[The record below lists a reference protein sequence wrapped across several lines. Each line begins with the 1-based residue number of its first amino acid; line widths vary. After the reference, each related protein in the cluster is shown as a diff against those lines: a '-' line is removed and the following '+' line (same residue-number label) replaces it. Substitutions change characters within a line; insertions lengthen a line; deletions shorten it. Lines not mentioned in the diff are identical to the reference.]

1 MMKSFAHLILAAV
14 ILSLGPPAATA
25 AEATGFIHLEEI
37 DGRSWLVDSKGKP
50 FFAHGITH
58 IGTVKIGAPYEK
70 IAEACKDAGFN
81 AYGYGCPDAL
91 KDDMPYIASVNH
103 VVPMSLYRGDGS
115 FSYVD
120 IFDPK
125 VQRRLDGQIR
135 YLCNQNKDNPNLI
148 GYCWTDL
155 GVWRLKNNRGANWV
169 DFTRNLPAGAPGRKA
184 YDSFLETWKGDG
196 PAARDQAFLRRIAA
210 EYFRVLGEANR
221 KYAPNHLIFG
231 DRFAPFTID
240 YDVLEEMLPYVDAI
254 AIQPHYNPGFPKA
267 EFDRVHKVSGK
278 PILICDFAIR
288 FVDGDKNIRGYK
300 PLENARAAGD
310 AYTAYLREG
319 MATSYLIGAFWCNP
333 VDSTGGF
340 QKNGIKQGFF
350 DKGLAPRPGL
360 IEAIR
365 EFNKHRERITPKG

>member
-1 MMKSFAHLILAAV
+1 MMESYAHLTLAAV
-14 ILSLGPPAATA
+14 ILSLAPPAATA

-103 VVPMSLYRGDGS
+103 LVPMSLYRGDGS

-148 GYCWTDL
+148 G
-155 GVWRLKNNRGANWV
+155 
-169 DFTRNLPAGAPGRKA
+169 
-184 YDSFLETWKGDG
+184 
-196 PAARDQAFLRRIAA
+196 
-210 EYFRVLGEANR
+210 
-221 KYAPNHLIFG
+221 
-231 DRFAPFTID
+231 
-240 YDVLEEMLPYVDAI
+240 
-254 AIQPHYNPGFPKA
+254 
-267 EFDRVHKVSGK
+267 
-278 PILICDFAIR
+278 
-288 FVDGDKNIRGYK
+288 
-300 PLENARAAGD
+300 
-310 AYTAYLREG
+310 
-319 MATSYLIGAFWCNP
+319 AFWCNP

-360 IEAIR
+360 IEPIR
-365 EFNKHRERITPKG
+365 EFNKHREEITPR